1 MSSPTQDSEAIGARV
16 AQNTANYDKWKRGPF
31 GLQAM
36 GFHRV
41 SKPDPALPPSD
52 VKTKLQRPAR

>member
-1 MSSPTQDSEAIGARV
+1 MNRPYPADIDARV
-16 AQNTANYDKWKRGPF
+16 AQNTTNYDKWKRGPF
-31 GLQAM
+31 GLKAM
-36 GFHRV
+36 GFYRV